1 MNTYYTIDFSLPS
14 RSVVALGCFDGVH
27 VAHARVIAEAKK
39 KADELSCKCVVWT
52 FDTPPKNFFLPT
64 PVPLLTDAEQKKDA
78 IRALGADILVSVPF
92 DKRTSE
98 ISPESFFDEII
109 IKRLNACH
117 IVCGFDYAFG
127 KSGKGNVEMLQ
138 SLCSAGGI
146 GLSVIPEVLQNGVT
160 VSSSAIREFLL
171 NGMPEKAASL
181 LGRPYALR
189 SNVINGQHLA
199 RRLGFPTV
207 NQQIPSGM
215 LIPQYG
221 VYVSEI
227 LTDRS
232 AKKLY
237 GITNV
242 GIRPTVGGNTPYVET
257 HIFDFSGDLYGT
269 EIQVGFLAF
278 LRPERKFGSTDDL
291 STQVKHDIEAAKKF
305 IKTI

>member
-138 SLCSAGGI
+138 ILCSAGGI

-227 LTDRS
+227 LTDSS